1 MKKLGTF
8 RKQET
13 PKSQLWVFLFQ
24 IQELH
29 HKPKKKLSLGKY
41 LWIKPFQITPDI
53 LLIPNIKRIQR
64 KYL

>member
-13 PKSQLWVFLFQ
+13 PKSQLWVFSFQ

-29 HKPKKKLSLGKY
+29 HKPKKK
-41 LWIKPFQITPDI
+41 IKFREIYVD
-53 LLIPNIKRIQR
+53 
-64 KYL
+64 